1 MQVDVKLP
9 PDIWSVVGDHLIKF
23 GFQPTEEV
31 KQLIEDTADIVL
43 FDGGVFIAY
52 ENEFDLF
59 VVPERRGKWR
69 IRSEITKFLE
79 QMACKHSTIVVRINR
94 NNSPSLRLAHHFGFQ
109 EVSREMDNGQ
119 EIIRLEKSH
128 G

>member
-1 MQVDVKLP
+1 MQAVVNLP
-9 PDIWSVVGDHLIKF
+9 PDVWSVVADHLLKL
-23 GFQPTEEV
+23 GFEPTDEV

-52 ENEFDLF
+52 DNEFDLF

-79 QMACKHSTIVVRINR
+79 QMACKHSTITVRINQ
-94 NNSPSLRLAHHFGFQ
+94 NNSPSLRLAHHFGFV
-109 EVSREMDNGQ
+109 EVAREQING
-119 EIIRLEKSH
+119 EWFICLEK
-128 G
+128 

>member
-1 MQVDVKLP
+1 MQVGVRLP
-9 PDIWSVVGDHLIKF
+9 PDVWLVVADHLTKF
-23 GFQPTEEV
+23 GFEPTDEV
-31 KQLIEDTADIVL
+31 KQLIEDTADVVL

-52 ENEFDLF
+52 DNEFDLF

-69 IRSEITKFLE
+69 IRSEITKYLE
-79 QMACKHSTIVVRINR
+79 QMACKHSTIVVRINQ
-94 NNSPSLRLAHHFGFQ
+94 NNSPSLRLAYHFGFQ

-119 EIIRLEKSH
+119 VIVRLEKNH